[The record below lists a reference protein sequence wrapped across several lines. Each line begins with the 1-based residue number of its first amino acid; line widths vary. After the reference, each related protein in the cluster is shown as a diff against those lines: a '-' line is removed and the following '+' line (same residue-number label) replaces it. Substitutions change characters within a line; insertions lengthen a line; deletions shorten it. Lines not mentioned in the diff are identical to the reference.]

1 MAGHSGAKDI
11 FVAGF
16 ALDEDRRR
24 RYVVGRISRAVSWRT
39 VWKTQMHEDSAHFPP
54 VEPVKAGIRGLCPRC
69 GQGKL
74 FDGFLTMK
82 PACASCGLDY
92 GFADAGDGPVVFV
105 ILIVGFIVVGAALWM
120 EVNIN
125 PPLWVHFLLWIPL
138 AIVFSLVLMRM
149 LKGVLINV
157 QFRNNAR
164 QGEIDLG

>member
-1 MAGHSGAKDI
+1 
-11 FVAGF
+11 
-16 ALDEDRRR
+16 
-24 RYVVGRISRAVSWRT
+24 
-39 VWKTQMHEDSAHFPP
+39 MHEDSAHFPP
-54 VEPVKAGIRGLCPRC
+54 VEPVKTGLKGLCPRC

-82 PACASCGLDY
+82 PSCANCGLDY

-164 QGEIDLG
+164 QGEIDRG